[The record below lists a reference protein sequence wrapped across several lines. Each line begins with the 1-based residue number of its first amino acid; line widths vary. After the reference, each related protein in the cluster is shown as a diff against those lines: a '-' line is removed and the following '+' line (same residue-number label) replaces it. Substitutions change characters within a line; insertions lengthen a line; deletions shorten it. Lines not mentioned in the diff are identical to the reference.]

1 MKRYFLGLIVF
12 VSVMVIGLSVLP
24 GEVLAQGPIAQQTQ
38 ASASITTELLQKENV
53 LREAFSKKGLI
64 WPAREI
70 YIRSFKYD
78 SQLEVWA
85 RNSDKEPFQLFKT
98 YKVCVMAG
106 TIGPKRIE
114 GDYQVPEGFYYISA
128 FNPRSEYHLSL
139 KLNYPNESDK
149 LLSDKIKPGGG
160 IYIHGNCV
168 SVGCIP
174 LQNDQIDEVYLMA
187 TAARLNG
194 QDYIPVHVFPVR
206 FDNEQSLAYYTKYT
220 FNDVDQQ
227 HFTANLK
234 PVYDYFQ
241 QHHELPLIGVDLQG
255 DYNVLN

>member
-1 MKRYFLGLIVF
+1 MKILIKKIAISLFCIF
-12 VSVMVIGLSVLP
+12 VATLSLW
-24 GEVLAQGPIAQQTQ
+24 AQPSFSEMKKTSPKVNDVYNRMQD
-38 ASASITTELLQKENV
+38 SIKNQ
-53 LREAFSKKGLI
+53 FKKQNLV
-64 WPAREI
+64 WPPVEM
-70 YIRSFKYD
+70 YVRSFKYD
-78 SQLEVWA
+78 RQLEVWVK
-85 RNSDKEPFQLFKT
+85 NDPKEPFKLFKT

-114 GDYQVPEGFYYISA
+114 GDYQVPEGFYYISG

-149 LLSDKIKPGGG
+149 LLSDKVKPGGG

-194 QDYIPVHVFPVR
+194 QSYIPVHVFP
-206 FDNEQSLAYYTKYT
+206 DSSK
-220 FNDVDQQ
+220 
-227 HFTANLK
+227 
-234 PVYDYFQ
+234 
-241 QHHELPLIGVDLQG
+241 
-255 DYNVLN
+255 

>member
-1 MKRYFLGLIVF
+1 MKRIILSVF
-12 VSVMVIGLSVLP
+12 VLVFGVCCSQAN
-24 GEVLAQGPIAQQTQ
+24 AQGPIAQQAQT
-38 ASASITTELLQKENV
+38 SPSITTELLRTENT
-53 LREAFSKKGLI
+53 LREAFGKKGLI

-85 RNSDKEPFQLFKT
+85 RNSDNEPFKLFKT

-114 GDYQVPEGFYYISA
+114 GDYQVPEGFYYISG

-149 LLSDKIKPGGG
+149 LLSDKVKPGGG

-174 LQNDQIDEVYLMA
+174 LQNDQIDEVYLLA

-194 QDYIPVHVFPVR
+194 QNYIPVHVFPVR
-206 FDNEQSLAYYTKYT
+206 FDNEQSLAYYTKYS

-227 HFTANLK
+227 HFTASLK
-234 PVYDYFQ
+234 PVYDYFEQ
-241 QHHELPLIGVDLQG
+241 NHELPLIGVDLQG